1 MFLTPTSSKAN
12 AKDYANYFFRKVD
25 GEEKSWS
32 CNFCEKILSKDNG
45 YSNLVSHLN
54 KQHPDYIK
62 IYDVQ
67 QAGKAEGVSTLDKV
81 WLVTEDAK
89 KIHFWMRKVVLL
101 PAPFSYVEN
110 PIAREVVSFY
120 LFNYSVKHIKL
131 SKSILHYT
139 GSAIQGNLN
148 RNPEEIH
155 YRCRIVY
162 YSQDYQARTRES

>member
-1 MFLTPTSSKAN
+1 MLLTPSSSKTN
-12 AKDYANYFFRKVD
+12 QKDYANYFFKKVD

-45 YSNLVSHLN
+45 YSNLMSHLS
-54 KQHPDYIK
+54 KQHPDYMK

-67 QAGKAEGVSTLDKV
+67 AGKADSVTTLDKM

-89 KIHFWMRKVVLL
+89 KIHFWMRKVVFL

-110 PIAREVVSFY
+110 PIAREVISCYF
-120 LFNYSVKHIKL
+120 FNYSMKL
-131 SKSILHYT
+131 SKSILYYA
-139 GSAIQGNLN
+139 GSSIQGNLN

-155 YRCRIVY
+155 YPCQIVY
-162 YSQDYQARTRES
+162 HSQDYQARIREG

>member
-1 MFLTPTSSKAN
+1 MLLTPSSKTN
-12 AKDYANYFFRKVD
+12 QKDYANYFFKKVD

-45 YSNLVSHLN
+45 YSNLISHLS
-54 KQHPDYIK
+54 KQHPDYMK

-67 QAGKAEGVSTLDKV
+67 AGKAESGVSTLDKM

-101 PAPFSYVEN
+101 PVPFSYVEN

-120 LFNYSVKHIKL
+120 LFNYSVKHLKL

-139 GSAIQGNLN
+139 GSGIQGNLN
-148 RNPEEIH
+148 GNPEEIH
-155 YRCRIVY
+155 YPCQIVY
-162 YSQDYQARTRES
+162 YSQVYQARTREG